1 MAIYLVNQ
9 GKTYKYERSGGY
21 IWSPKLNKAG
31 RQNKGYSLMKEVHRG
46 DFLIHNSG
54 GKLSAISV
62 VKEDCKS
69 GGQPRE
75 LKDGQN
81 EYDWDDDGWII
92 YTKYYDFTTPLI
104 NSDLITWA
112 VQNYK
117 ADSAFQ
123 VDGKLRLQYLCNLA
137 NTHAEYL
144 IQKAL
149 GVEKKAE
156 IIEVLKAALKEM
168 NPTASIVATAP
179 FQETKKEDP
188 PTAVSEKTTFDANSV
203 TVASVVYHK
212 AYGEGTV
219 SQISDGKIY
228 VKFGEKQRI
237 FQYPDAFVK
246 GWLSI

>member
-9 GKTYKYERSGGY
+9 GKTYKYERAGSY

-31 RQNKGYSLMKEVHRG
+31 RQNRGYSLMKEVRKG

-81 EYDWDDDGWII
+81 EYDWDDDGWVI
-92 YTKYYDFTTPLI
+92 YTQYYDFTTPLI
-104 NSDLITWA
+104 NSDLTTWA

-137 NTHAEYL
+137 DSHADYL
-144 IQKAL
+144 IKKAL
-149 GVEKKAE
+149 GFEKKQDV
-156 IIEVLKAALKEM
+156 IGVLHAALKEV
-168 NPTASIVATAP
+168 NPTASVIAASAEAP
-179 FQETKKEDP
+179 KKEELP
-188 PTAVSEKTTFDANSV
+188 ITVVEENTFDANSV
-203 TVASVVYHK
+203 TVTSVVYHK
-212 AYGEGTV
+212 AYGEGVVKRIT
-219 SQISDGKIY
+219 DGKIY
-228 VKFGEKQRI
+228 VRFGEEQRI
-237 FQYPDAFVK
+237 FQYPDAFEK
-246 GWLSI
+246 GWLTL

>member
-9 GKTYKYERSGGY
+9 GKTYKYERAGGY

-31 RQNKGYSLMKEVHRG
+31 RQNRGYTLMKEVRKG

-69 GGQPRE
+69 GGQPKE
-75 LKDGQN
+75 LKNGQN
-81 EYDWDDDGWII
+81 EYDWDDDGWVI
-92 YTKYYDFTTPLI
+92 YTQYYDFTTPLI
-104 NSDLITWA
+104 NSDLTTWA

-137 NTHAEYL
+137 NSHAEFL
-144 IQKAL
+144 VKRAL
-149 GVEKKAE
+149 GFEKKD
-156 IIEVLKAALKEM
+156 EVIKVLQSALKEV
-168 NPTASIVATAP
+168 NPTASVIAAAP
-179 FQETKKEDP
+179 VEESKEEEAP
-188 PTAVSEKTTFDANSV
+188 IAAPEV
-203 TVASVVYHK
+203 TVFDPNSIKETSTVYHK
-212 AYGEGTV
+212 VYGEGIV
-219 SQISDGKIY
+219 SQLTDEEIY

-237 FQYPDAFVK
+237 FQFPDAFEK
-246 GWLSI
+246 GWLTL